1 MIKKLFIALL
11 CLCLLATLAACK
23 EEPTPPADDSNTPK
37 PEASTPEEESTLRY
51 SYSVTAK
58 EGTAITVEVHAGRVL
73 YVKGAGSM
81 PDDIFEDYDQ
91 PWYEHG
97 GKSATD
103 RSDAEAG
110 TITVTTMIVE
120 EGITAISDNAFRNF
134 NKLETVALPSTLR
147 SIGFRAFADC
157 PNLRTVTGGSGIT
170 TIGASAFRDCTQLST
185 VHLSATLEEI
195 EESAFSGIILPGVA
209 RTLNVTFKGSETEW
223 QLLLANKA
231 QSDNAALTD
240 ATVTYA
246 P

>member
-11 CLCLLATLAACK
+11 CLCLLAALAACK
-23 EEPTPPADDSNTPK
+23 EETVPPADDSTTPT

-51 SYSVTAK
+51 SYPLTSK

-73 YVKGAGSM
+73 YVKGTGSM
-81 PDDIFEDYDQ
+81 PDDILEDYDQ

-110 TITVTTMIVE
+110 TITVTTVIVE

-134 NKLETVALPSTLR
+134 HKLETVSLPSTLR
-147 SIGFRAFADC
+147 SVGFRAFADC

-185 VHLSATLEEI
+185 VHLSATVEVI

-209 RTLNVTFKGSETEW
+209 RTLAVTFKGSEAEW
-223 QLLLANKA
+223 QLLLSERT
-231 QSDNAALTD
+231 QSDNAALAN
-240 ATVTYA
+240 ATLTYA